1 MLFIFSTDTFFACDN
16 SSIVITSSVTNA
28 DGSITYN
35 IELGIDH
42 GGLDATYY
50 GYVLEF
56 NSSLNT
62 PTVILGGTYPTTNSV
77 APGDVTCGNL
87 TETFQALS
95 GNDINSLNNDSDWN
109 QFMGL
114 SNVLS
119 FETGAIW
126 GAITNDICIPI
137 QVTVSGCVEEIVFHA
152 NANSGAAACVYTIST
167 GQSCA
172 NCEITN
178 LSATQGPCD
187 PLTNTYTAEITVT
200 YSNAPGSG
208 TLDVNGQSF
217 SITSSPQTV
226 ILAGLVSDGN
236 SVDVTANFSADPTCT
251 FTTNGLFTAPLPCSC
266 SITNVTATQG
276 PCDPSTNTY
285 SAEIIVTY
293 SGAPGSG
300 TLDVNGQSFSITSSP
315 QTVLLT
321 GLVSDGNSVDV
332 TANFSADPACTLT
345 TNGLFTAP
353 PPCSCSITNI
363 AASQGPCDPAT
374 NTYSAE
380 ITVTYSGAPGSGT
393 LDVNGQSFSITSS
406 PQTITLTGLVAN
418 GNSVDINASFSDAP
432 ACLLISN
439 SLYNAPNGCSCDADA
454 GTISQ

>member
-1 MLFIFSTDTFFACDN
+1 MKYLPSLTILILASASSLFACDN
-16 SSIVITSSVTNA
+16 STITIISQITNA
-28 DGSITYN
+28 DGTITYN
-35 IELGIDH
+35 IDLGIDH

-87 TETFQALS
+87 TEIFQALS

-226 ILAGLVSDGN
+226 IL
-236 SVDVTANFSADPTCT
+236 
-251 FTTNGLFTAPLPCSC
+251 
-266 SITNVTATQG
+266 
-276 PCDPSTNTY
+276 
-285 SAEIIVTY
+285 
-293 SGAPGSG
+293 
-300 TLDVNGQSFSITSSP
+300 
-315 QTVLLT
+315 T

-332 TANFSADPACTLT
+332 TANFSADPACNLT

-353 PPCSCSITNI
+353 LPCSCSITNI

-439 SLYNAPNGCSCDADA
+439 SLYSAPNGCSCDADA

>member
-1 MLFIFSTDTFFACDN
+1 MKYLFTCLVLFIFSFDALLACDN
-16 SSIVITSSVTNA
+16 SSIVITSSVTNP

-35 IELGIDH
+35 LELGIDH

-62 PTVILGGTYPTTNSV
+62 PTVIIGGVYPTTNSV
-77 APGDVTCGNL
+77 APGDVTCGILN
-87 TETFQALS
+87 ETFQALS
-95 GNDINSLNNDSDWN
+95 GNDINSLNNDSDWS

-114 SNVLS
+114 TNVLS

-126 GAITNDICIPI
+126 GAITDDICIPI

-172 NCEITN
+172 NCEINN

-187 PLTNTYTAEITVT
+187 PATNTYTAEITVT

-217 SITSSPQTV
+217 SITTSPQTV
-226 ILAGLVSDGN
+226 TLTGLVSDGN
-236 SVDVTANFSADPTCT
+236 TVDVTANFSGDPACNLTA
-251 FTTNGLFTAPLPCSC
+251 NGLFTAPLPCSC
-266 SITNVTATQG
+266 SITSISATQG
-276 PCDPSTNTY
+276 PCDPATNTY
-285 SAEIIVTY
+285 TAEILVTY

-300 TLDVNGQSFSITSSP
+300 TLDVNGQSFSIT
-315 QTVLLT
+315 
-321 GLVSDGNSVDV
+321 
-332 TANFSADPACTLT
+332 A
-345 TNGLFTAP
+345 
-353 PPCSCSITNI
+353 
-363 AASQGPCDPAT
+363 
-374 NTYSAE
+374 
-380 ITVTYSGAPGSGT
+380 
-393 LDVNGQSFSITSS
+393 S
-406 PQTITLTGLVAN
+406 PQTITLAGLVAN
-418 GNSVDINASFSDAP
+418 GNSVDINASFSDDP
-432 ACLLISN
+432 TCSLISN
-439 SLYNAPNGCSCDADA
+439 SLYSAPNGCSCDADA

>member
-1 MLFIFSTDTFFACDN
+1 MLFIFSTDTLFACDN

-114 SNVLS
+114 TNVLS

-172 NCEITN
+172 NCEITR
-178 LSATQGPCD
+178 LSANRGPCG
-187 PLTNTYTAEITVT
+187 PLTNTYKAEMTVT
-200 YSNAPGSG
+200 CSHAPW
-208 TLDVNGQSF
+208 
-217 SITSSPQTV
+217 
-226 ILAGLVSDGN
+226 
-236 SVDVTANFSADPTCT
+236 
-251 FTTNGLFTAPLPCSC
+251 
-266 SITNVTATQG
+266 
-276 PCDPSTNTY
+276 
-285 SAEIIVTY
+285 
-293 SGAPGSG
+293 
-300 TLDVNGQSFSITSSP
+300 
-315 QTVLLT
+315 
-321 GLVSDGNSVDV
+321 
-332 TANFSADPACTLT
+332 
-345 TNGLFTAP
+345 
-353 PPCSCSITNI
+353 
-363 AASQGPCDPAT
+363 
-374 NTYSAE
+374 
-380 ITVTYSGAPGSGT
+380 SGT